1 MVEQAISLIPQK
13 INLKY
18 EKYKL
23 KIKSFCITKFARS
36 SLAIVW
42 KSTRSVVPLES
53 AITSVGTVVG
63 RSAATSTSSKPC
75 YWKEFKYQKLLLV
88 R

>member
-1 MVEQAISLIPQK
+1 
-13 INLKY
+13 
-18 EKYKL
+18 
-23 KIKSFCITKFARS
+23 
-36 SLAIVW
+36 LAIVW

>member
-36 SLAIVW
+36 SLAIV
-42 KSTRSVVPLES
+42 
-53 AITSVGTVVG
+53 
-63 RSAATSTSSKPC
+63 
-75 YWKEFKYQKLLLV
+75 
-88 R
+88 